1 MNYKP
6 EKYPLIKVV
15 PAWRLEGQEEK
26 IIKGSSIILKNF
38 KFIYRL
44 PSANCKTTIILRR
57 KSINL

>member
-26 IIKGSSIILKNF
+26 IIKGSSIILKNL